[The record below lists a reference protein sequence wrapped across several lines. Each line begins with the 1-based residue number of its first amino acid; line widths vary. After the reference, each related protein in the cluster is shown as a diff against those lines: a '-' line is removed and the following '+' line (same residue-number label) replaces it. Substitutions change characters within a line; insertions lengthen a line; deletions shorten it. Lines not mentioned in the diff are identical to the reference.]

1 MLIVLARMPSD
12 FSRKGMRSRS
22 GKDRK
27 KNPQIA
33 LLVFSEDLN
42 VCDLDLPHTQDI
54 R

>member
-1 MLIVLARMPSD
+1 MRIVLARMPSD
-12 FSRKGMRSRS
+12 FSRKGMHSKN
-22 GKDRK
+22 GKDR